1 MIGKN
6 ILTPVVKELPTVD
19 SLTREADEIFK
30 DLGPITFEV
39 EPTVDNDGQL
49 QNDMMQGTVE
59 PVTILPPSKKYTI
72 TTIVDNASK
81 EKQENTPKEISSQ
94 YKVQVGVFLSRK
106 NADDLEKS
114 LMAKGFDPEIEQFQK
129 YWRVFLPQSNLVDAQ
144 KLVSLLKSKGFEAII
159 RR

>member
-1 MIGKN
+1 M
-6 ILTPVVKELPTVD
+6 
-19 SLTREADEIFK
+19 
-30 DLGPITFEV
+30 
-39 EPTVDNDGQL
+39 
-49 QNDMMQGTVE
+49 
-59 PVTILPPSKKYTI
+59 
-72 TTIVDNASK
+72 
-81 EKQENTPKEISSQ
+81 
-94 YKVQVGVFLSRK
+94 GVFLSRK